1 MRCIM
6 DSFLKLGQRAKVS
19 WECIIVSF
27 DGTVVQCLLIPLS
40 VMSTNAHISE
50 RESLLAALV

>member
-1 MRCIM
+1 M

-19 WECIIVSF
+19 WECIIVFF